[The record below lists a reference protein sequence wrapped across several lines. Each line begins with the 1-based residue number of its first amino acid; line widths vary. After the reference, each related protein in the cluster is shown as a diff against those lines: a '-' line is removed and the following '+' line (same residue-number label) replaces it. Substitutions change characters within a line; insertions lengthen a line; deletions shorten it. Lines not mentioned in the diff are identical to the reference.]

1 MGEFDGQRVV
11 VMGLGRFGGGLG
23 VARWLSAQGADVL
36 VTDREPEAR
45 LHESVRGLRGLV
57 DAGRVELR
65 LGEHNVSDFT
75 TCDVVVVNP
84 GVATPW
90 DNRFVRAGEASGAR
104 VTTEIALLCERLGR
118 RERVIGVTG
127 TSGKSTTA
135 SMIHHG
141 LGAMGVRSRFGGNIG
156 GSMLETLGE
165 IKGDEW
171 VVLELSSAML
181 HWLGREASW
190 QGAGVAVVTN
200 FAPNHIDWHGS
211 VEHYQESKRRLLDA
225 QRAGDRAVLGP
236 GVHGWASRGGVERI
250 EIDAGE
256 GVGGCAVPGAH
267 NALNAEVA
275 ARAIGAAL
283 GRGRVAA
290 ARDAVRSFPGLPHR
304 LQLVHDVAGVRA
316 YDDSKSTTPA
326 ATLLAV
332 EAVAGTLEKGE
343 AGVHLIAGG
352 YDKGVDLSAIAALGE
367 TVGGLYAIGETASS
381 LVGGAR
387 AISCGTLER
396 AVGEAMSRAGEGE
409 AVLLSPGCASW
420 DQFEN
425 FEQRGRRFADL
436 VREAGG
442 RRRSA

>member
-23 VARWLSAQGADVL
+23 VARWLAAQGADTL
-36 VTDREPEAR
+36 VTDKEPEER
-45 LHESVRGLRGLV
+45 LHESVRGLRDLV
-57 DAGRVELR
+57 DVGRIELR

-84 GVATPW
+84 GVSRPW
-90 DNRFVRAGEASGAR
+90 ENRFVRAGEASGAR
-104 VTTEIALLCERLGR
+104 VTTEIALLCERLPR

-135 SMIHHG
+135 GMIHHG
-141 LGAMGVRSRFGGNIG
+141 LTGLGVRAHFGGNIG
-156 GSMLETLGE
+156 GSMLESLGD
-165 IKGDEW
+165 IRPDDW

-181 HWLGREASW
+181 HWLGSEASW
-190 QGAGVAVVTN
+190 AGAGVAVVTN
-200 FAPNHIDWHGS
+200 FAPNHLDWHGS
-211 VEHYQESKRRLLDA
+211 IEHYEQSKRRLLDA
-225 QRAGDRAVLGP
+225 QRPGDLAVLGP
-236 GVHGWASRGGVERI
+236 GVHAWATRPGVERD
-250 EIDAGE
+250 EIDEGE
-256 GVGGCAVPGAH
+256 GVGGCVLPGAH

-283 GRGRVAA
+283 GRDHIEG
-290 ARDAVRSFPGLPHR
+290 ARAAVRSFPGLPHR
-304 LQLVHDVAGVRA
+304 LRLVHESGGVRV

-332 EAVAGTLEKGE
+332 EAIAGTLERGE

-352 YDKGVDLSAIAALGE
+352 YDKGIDLSAIARLGDRL
-367 TVGGLYAIGETASS
+367 GGVYAIGQTAHMLMGGERAS
-381 LVGGAR
+381 LCA
-387 AISCGTLER
+387 TLER
-396 AVGEAMSRAGEGE
+396 AVGEAMSRAAPGD

-436 VREAGG
+436 AREAGG